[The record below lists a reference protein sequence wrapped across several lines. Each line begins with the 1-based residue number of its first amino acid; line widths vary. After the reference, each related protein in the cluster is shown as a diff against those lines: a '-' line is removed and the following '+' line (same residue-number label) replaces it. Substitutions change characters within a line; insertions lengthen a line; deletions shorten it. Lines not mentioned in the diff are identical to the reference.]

1 MANVLRALDT
11 SNAWSSDDS
20 DEETHF
26 REMVQLSIQ
35 ARRLE
40 PKGTGDDAVSEDAAN
55 NRAARDTVLDS
66 SDDDAVED
74 DDADARGQTS
84 FSRRRRRF
92 GRLAWEAESLRVL
105 PTIRTPSREHA
116 LSDGGAREHV
126 RGARDGARGA

>member
-40 PKGTGDDAVSEDAAN
+40 PKGTGDDAVD
-55 NRAARDTVLDS
+55 
-66 SDDDAVED
+66 
-74 DDADARGQTS
+74 
-84 FSRRRRRF
+84 
-92 GRLAWEAESLRVL
+92 
-105 PTIRTPSREHA
+105 
-116 LSDGGAREHV
+116 
-126 RGARDGARGA
+126 